1 MLSLLKFAAYLFKV
15 FMLRRYP
22 AIRPYATYELAV
34 EAPHVIYVEESGSPD
49 GIPVIVAHGGPGAGS
64 NPEQRRFFDP
74 NQYRIILFDQRGCG
88 KSTPQ
93 GCLENNNTQALISDM
108 EIIREHLGISKWVV
122 FGGSWGAALSLLYAQ
137 AYPEHVRAMIL
148 RSTLLANEADRRW
161 FFKEGANRIFPED
174 WYDFAGTLPP
184 SERENVLEAYYQ
196 RLMDDNEL
204 VSMRAAKAW
213 SQWHRRCSTINPV
226 ANQENSAVGTMRLA
240 RIECHYFINN
250 CFIKE
255 NQILDNM
262 RLIKHLPAILV
273 HGRYDMIT
281 PLDNSYRLQRA
292 WPKSELTIVRDAGH
306 ASSEPA
312 LTDSVVQATDR
323 MAKLLSNNNKP
334 RGAG

>member
-1 MLSLLKFAAYLFKV
+1 
-15 FMLRRYP
+15 MLRRYP
-22 AIRPYATYELAV
+22 AIRPYATYEIAV

-49 GIPVIVAHGGPGAGS
+49 GIPVIVVHGGPGAGS

-74 NQYRIILFDQRGCG
+74 NLYRIILFDQRGCG

-108 EIIREHLGISKWVV
+108 EIIREHLDIDKWVL

-137 AYPEHVRAMIL
+137 AHPDRVRAMIL
-148 RSTLLANEADRRW
+148 RSVLLADDADRRW
-161 FFKEGANRIFPED
+161 FFEEGANRIFPAE

-184 SERENVLEAYYQ
+184 SERKNVLEAYYN
-196 RLMDDNEL
+196 RLLDSNEL
-204 VSMRAAKAW
+204 VSMRAAKCW

-226 ANQENSAVGTMRLA
+226 ANQENNAAGTMRLA
-240 RIECHYFINN
+240 RIESYYFINK
-250 CFIKE
+250 CFIE
-255 NQILDNM
+255 DNQILDNM
-262 RLIKHLPAILV
+262 RLIKHIPAILV

-306 ASSEPA
+306 ASNEPA
-312 LTDSVVQATDR
+312 LTDSIVQATDR
-323 MAKLLSNNNKP
+323 MAKLLSDNHQP